1 MLLLAALL
9 VDGDTVDPPTRS
21 DDAEGSRMSV
31 VEVLQFAVAVQLAA
45 GVVTMVNVVLSR
57 LRGRS

>member
-1 MLLLAALL
+1 
-9 VDGDTVDPPTRS
+9 
-21 DDAEGSRMSV
+21 MSV
-31 VEVLQFAVAVQLAA
+31 VEVLQFVVAVQLAA

>member
-1 MLLLAALL
+1 
-9 VDGDTVDPPTRS
+9 
-21 DDAEGSRMSV
+21 MSV
-31 VEVLQFAVAVQLAA
+31 VEVLQFVVGVQLAA

>member
-1 MLLLAALL
+1 
-9 VDGDTVDPPTRS
+9 
-21 DDAEGSRMSV
+21 MSL

-45 GVVTMVNVVLSR
+45 GTVTMVNVVLSR

>member
-1 MLLLAALL
+1 
-9 VDGDTVDPPTRS
+9 
-21 DDAEGSRMSV
+21 MSV
-31 VEVLQFAVAVQLAA
+31 VEVLQFAVAVQLAT

>member
-1 MLLLAALL
+1 
-9 VDGDTVDPPTRS
+9 
-21 DDAEGSRMSV
+21 MSLI
-31 VEVLQFAVAVQLAA
+31 EVFQLAVAVQLAA

>member
-1 MLLLAALL
+1 
-9 VDGDTVDPPTRS
+9 
-21 DDAEGSRMSV
+21 MSV
-31 VEVLQFAVAVQLAA
+31 VEVLQLAVAVQLAA

>member
-1 MLLLAALL
+1 
-9 VDGDTVDPPTRS
+9 
-21 DDAEGSRMSV
+21 MSV

-57 LRGRS
+57 LRGRT

>member
-1 MLLLAALL
+1 
-9 VDGDTVDPPTRS
+9 
-21 DDAEGSRMSV
+21 MSV

-45 GVVTMVNVVLSR
+45 GVVTMVNVVLCSR

>member
-1 MLLLAALL
+1 MTL
-9 VDGDTVDPPTRS
+9 
-21 DDAEGSRMSV
+21 

-45 GVVTMVNVVLSR
+45 GAVTMVNVVLSR

>member
-1 MLLLAALL
+1 MTL
-9 VDGDTVDPPTRS
+9 
-21 DDAEGSRMSV
+21 

-45 GVVTMVNVVLSR
+45 GAVTLVNVVLSR